1 LQLAVCLAP
10 ISVIAPSRSLTW
22 KAIRALRLNR
32 RKICRTMSI
41 FENPVRRYDARPM
54 RPAQTRRQTMRVM
67 VLVKATDDSE
77 KGFLPTTEAMEAMGK
92 FNDELRN
99 AGIMLAADGL
109 KPSSQGKRIAF
120 DGPGRTV
127 IDGPFAEARELW
139 EVKDMD
145 EAVAWVKRCPNPMPG
160 PSEIEIRPLYEMAD
174 LR

>member
-1 LQLAVCLAP
+1 
-10 ISVIAPSRSLTW
+10 
-22 KAIRALRLNR
+22 
-32 RKICRTMSI
+32 
-41 FENPVRRYDARPM
+41 
-54 RPAQTRRQTMRVM
+54 MRVM

-77 KGFLPTTEAMEAMGK
+77 NGFLRTPGAMESMEVMGR

-99 AGIMLAADGL
+99 AGIMRMADGL

-127 IDGPFAEARELW
+127 IDGPFAETRELVAGFWLW
-139 EVKDMD
+139 EVKDKD
-145 EAVAWVKRCPNPMPG
+145 ETVAWVKRCPNPMPG